1 MDNTNE
7 TNTIL
12 IGEYKQALETLEDW
26 MEWINTYYCLIG
38 ETGNIVHIVDKTTS
52 ILARGNRKHD

>member
-1 MDNTNE
+1 ME
-7 TNTIL
+7 E
-12 IGEYKQALETLEDW
+12 EYKQALDTLEDW